1 MTKVW
6 LVAAASNKMA
16 ASRSFISN
24 GSEYVPLDLKKGEL
38 SFAMAPFNPEANIH
52 NEGHSP
58 QQIKEIVKNSSRLK
72 SLIREVKINNNND
85 DDD

>member
-1 MTKVW
+1 
-6 LVAAASNKMA
+6 
-16 ASRSFISN
+16 
-24 GSEYVPLDLKKGEL
+24 
-38 SFAMAPFNPEANIH
+38 MAPFNPEANIH